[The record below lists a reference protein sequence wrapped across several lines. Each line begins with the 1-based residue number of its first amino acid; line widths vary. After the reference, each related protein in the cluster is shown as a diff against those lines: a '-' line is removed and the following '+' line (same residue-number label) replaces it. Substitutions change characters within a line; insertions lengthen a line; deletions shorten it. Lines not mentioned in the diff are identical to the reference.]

1 VRRTLALFVTQVG
14 LLVATVTLSGWWW
27 RHTTLDPSRT
37 GRVAESLME
46 SPQIRSLIVDRIV
59 DEAAAATGRSPDEL
73 RAIADQ
79 RLDGSD
85 PNAKVSLP
93 AVADALKQVHERLV
107 GVSSGPVTLSPAA
120 ISELLGPELAAQ
132 IPLSSVPT
140 IDPNAALEAARAN
153 ADSAFADSGLAD
165 SAFGDAISAQP
176 GLADQLGNL
185 NPLAPSSA
193 PAANA
198 TPLSWDVPQLGWMAS
213 ARDRLDDLIALGVVV
228 ALGLVAAGLLLHPRP
243 EQTLRTVGWWS
254 LGAAAWQLTIAW
266 VLPVV
271 VLPKLTDNPW
281 IAIASGVTKAS
292 TMGLIGVLVALVGAG
307 AIAIVASIVIGGA
320 RETWAARPMPAA
332 AGPAGLHPQ
341 SPATSTQPS
350 VQAPAESPWR
360 PARFSNTH
368 RRSSTGKDATGGW
381 RL

>member
-59 DEAAAATGRSPDEL
+59 NEVALATGRSPDEL

-79 RLDGSD
+79 RLDSSD
-85 PNAKVSLP
+85 PGTKVSLP

-120 ISELLGPELAAQ
+120 IGELLGPELAAQ
-132 IPLSSVPT
+132 VPLSSIPT
-140 IDPNAALEAARAN
+140 IDPNAATAAIDAAKASGDN
-153 ADSAFADSGLAD
+153 AFAD
-165 SAFGDAISAQP
+165 SAFGDALTAS
-176 GLADQLGNL
+176 GLGDQLGSL
-185 NPLAPSSA
+185 NPLPPAAAPTPTAA
-193 PAANA
+193 PAA
-198 TPLSWDVPQLGWMAS
+198 PMSWNVPQLGWMAS
-213 ARDRLDDLIALGVVV
+213 VRDRLDDLIALGVVV

-254 LGAAAWQLTIAW
+254 LGAAAWQLMIAW

-271 VLPKLTDNPW
+271 ILPKLTDNPW
-281 IAIASGVTKAS
+281 IAVASGVTKAS

-320 RETWAARPMPAA
+320 RETWASRPTPTPAGPAA
-332 AGPAGLHPQ
+332 ANPSPLTTSQPAP
-341 SPATSTQPS
+341 QPS
-350 VQAPAESPWR
+350 GDSPWR
-360 PARFSNTH
+360 PAGFSNTH
-368 RRSSTGKDATGGW
+368 RRSSSGKDSTGGW